1 MTTYDDNKFSMW
13 QEFCY
18 DLIASKANDD
28 LEDEYQDLIENGFRQ
43 LGWSKAKKELCPK
56 ERLEVGNKGQLEP
69 DITLK
74 INERPV
80 LVIEIKRPR
89 NKIHKRQELQLLSYM
104 RMVSVPIGLYI
115 GEEIR
120 LYYDYGSVGNTPPF
134 MAWRTDIDSDADEG
148 KVFIDFFQRETFN
161 EQRII
166 DFCAKSYD
174 ENKTKEIMTS
184 FSNALQVDQNR
195 AMHEVLTEYFVN
207 YKKCNPNFVQ
217 SLLETLYFTT
227 TSSQK
232 KNDDV
237 MPKLSSYGM
246 VTISGVNKSGRDTSK
261 YSLDGSKEKFGK
273 GKFVREVVA
282 RFVKMNPSLTFDQLK
297 QVFPDNLQGSYGVL
311 RTLDEIKLSNHDK
324 KDLRSRYI
332 MDEDKQLTSSDG
344 VKFVVC
350 NQWGTYNF
358 ANILSLL
365 SKWGWNVI
373 QDKKK
378 Q

>member
-1 MTTYDDNKFSMW
+1 MTTYEDNNKTSMW

-18 DLIASKANDD
+18 DLITSKANDD
-28 LEDEYQDLIENGFRQ
+28 LEDKYQDLIENGLRQ

-56 ERLEVGNKGQLEP
+56 ERLEVGNNGQLEP

-74 INERPV
+74 INKRPV

-120 LYYDYGSVGNTPPF
+120 LYYDYGSLCNTPPY
-134 MAWRTDIDSDADEG
+134 MAWRTDIDSDTKEG

-161 EQRII
+161 EKRII
-166 DFCAKSYD
+166 DFCAKSYN

-184 FSNALQVDQNR
+184 FSNALKVDQNR

-227 TSSQK
+227 TPSQK
-232 KNDDV
+232 KDEES
-237 MPKLSSYGM
+237 MPQLSSFGM
-246 VTISGVNKSGRDTSK
+246 VTISREYKSGRDTSK
-261 YSLDGSKEKFGK
+261 YSIDGSKEKFGK

-282 RFVKMNPSLTFDQLK
+282 RFVKMNPTLTFNQLK

-311 RTLDEIKLSNHDK
+311 RTLDEIKISTHDK
-324 KDLRSRYI
+324 KDLESRYV

-344 VKFVVC
+344 IKFVVC

-358 ANILSLL
+358 TNILPLL
-365 SKWGWNVI
+365 EKWGWTVI
-373 QDKKK
+373 KDKKK
-378 Q
+378 